1 MRKILVYLFIPIFSV
16 LNFTSCDL
24 YTVKKK
30 IYPPQLAS
38 QVAKISDKPPFL
50 KVHMK
55 DGGLYI
61 LKSWEIDEENKTIRG
76 KGIYY
81 SIDRSSKEERDLFII
96 DLESVALLETNVLR
110 MSAAVE
116 AMTLVTGASVALT
129 VYCLQ
134 NPKACFGSCP
144 TFYVWDGDS
153 LRLQAEGF
161 TSSIAPDLE
170 ADDIDALYHARS
182 YNDEIAL
189 EVRNEALETHVI
201 RYADLLVVPKGK
213 NSRVYVTPN
222 GKFFESDRILSPTS
236 AKASEGDILPLILN
250 PDGKERFSLADE
262 KYLGEREDIEI
273 EFLVKPGK
281 NYGLV
286 IGRRLTLLSTFLF
299 YQVLAYMGNDAG
311 YWLAQIGRYRNQG
324 KFANFKIV
332 KTIEMLNGVEIFVY
346 SNGEWKSVGIIDGE
360 GPLATNFNIVLLDR
374 VECDTL
380 KVKLRMTKGAIRL
393 DYVALAEIS
402 KEVEPIIIKPY
413 SVFYDKKES
422 PEALSSLLDSEKVLV
437 TFPGDV
443 YKLKY
448 RLPKIEKDKDFEYFL
463 KTRGYYLEW
472 IRKEW
477 LEEENPLLLAEA
489 IFSPEQTLRRL
500 APKFKSVEAEIEK
513 QFWGSKYARP

>member
-1 MRKILVYLFIPIFSV
+1 MRKIIFYLFTPIFSV
-16 LNFTSCDL
+16 INFTSCNL
-24 YTVKKK
+24 YTVEKK

-38 QVAKISDKPPFL
+38 QVAKIGDKSPFL

-61 LKSWEIDEENKTIRG
+61 LKSWKIDEENKTIKG

-81 SIDRSSKEERDLFII
+81 SIDRSSTEEKDLFII
-96 DLESVALLETNVLR
+96 DLESVALLETNVLKR
-110 MSAAVE
+110 SSAVA

-129 VYCLQ
+129 VYCLA

-161 TSSIAPDLE
+161 TSSIAPALE
-170 ADDIDALYHARS
+170 ADDIDALYHAKS
-182 YNDEIAL
+182 HDDELTL
-189 EVRNEALETHVI
+189 EVANEALETHVI
-201 RYADLLVVPKGK
+201 RYADLLVVPRGK

-222 GKFFESDRILSPTS
+222 GKFFESDRILSPTF

-281 NYGLV
+281 SYGLV

-311 YWLAQIGRYRNQG
+311 YWLAQIGNYKNQEKFDRFKKAVEKFNGIEILVHRNG
-324 KFANFKIV
+324 K
-332 KTIEMLNGVEIFVY
+332 
-346 SNGEWKSVGIIDGE
+346 WKSVGIIDGE

-374 VECDTL
+374 VDNDTL
-380 KVKLRMTKGAIRL
+380 KIKLRMTKGAIRL

-402 KEVEPIIIKPY
+402 KEVEPVVIKPY
-413 SVFYDKKES
+413 SVLYDKKES

-448 RLPKIEKDKDFEYFL
+448 RLPKIEKDKDFEFFL
-463 KTRGYYLEW
+463 KARGYYLEW

-477 LEEENPLLLAEA
+477 LEEENPLLLAEV
-489 IFSPEQTLRRL
+489 IFSPEQALRRL
-500 APKFKSVEAEIEK
+500 APKFKSVEAEMEK

>member
-1 MRKILVYLFIPIFSV
+1 MRKILFYLFFPIFLV
-16 LNFTSCDL
+16 INFTSFNL
-24 YTVKKK
+24 YTVEKK

-38 QVAKISDKPPFL
+38 QVAEIGDESPFL

-55 DGGLYI
+55 DGGLYV
-61 LKSWEIDEENKTIRG
+61 LKAWKIDEENKTIKG
-76 KGIYY
+76 KGAYY
-81 SIDRSSKEERDLFII
+81 SIDRSSVEEKNLFTI
-96 DLESVALLETNVLR
+96 DLESVALLETNVLKG
-110 MSAAVE
+110 SGTVV
-116 AMTLVTGASVALT
+116 AMTLVTGVSVALT
-129 VYCLQ
+129 VYCLA

-161 TSSIAPDLE
+161 TSSIAPALE
-170 ADDIDALYHARS
+170 ADDIDALYHAKS
-182 YNDEIAL
+182 HDDELTL
-189 EVRNEALETHVI
+189 EVTNEALETHVI
-201 RYADLLVVPKGK
+201 RYVNLLVVTKGK

-236 AKASEGDILPLILN
+236 AKANEGDILPLILN

-311 YWLAQIGRYRNQG
+311 YWLAQIGRNKNQE
-324 KFANFKIV
+324 KFSDKYPRFK
-332 KTIEMLNGVEIFVY
+332 KTVEMLNGIELFVHRD
-346 SNGEWKSVGIIDGE
+346 GEWKSVGIIDGE

-374 VECDTL
+374 VDSDTL
-380 KVKLRMTKGAIRL
+380 RVKLRMTKGAIRL

-402 KEVEPIIIKPY
+402 KEVEPIVIKPY
-413 SVFYDKKES
+413 SVLYDKKES
-422 PEALSSLLDSEKVLV
+422 SEALSSLLDSEKVLV

-448 RLPKIEKDKDFEYFL
+448 RLPKD
-463 KTRGYYLEW
+463 
-472 IRKEW
+472 RK
-477 LEEENPLLLAEA
+477 
-489 IFSPEQTLRRL
+489 
-500 APKFKSVEAEIEK
+500 
-513 QFWGSKYARP
+513 G